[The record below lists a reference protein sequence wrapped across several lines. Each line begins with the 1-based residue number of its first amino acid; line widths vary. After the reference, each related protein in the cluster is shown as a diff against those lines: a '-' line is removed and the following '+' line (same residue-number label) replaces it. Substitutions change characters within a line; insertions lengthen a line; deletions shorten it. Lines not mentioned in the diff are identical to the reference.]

1 MISGLT
7 WLDQFFSIRLH
18 APVQYCCTVRG
29 HYMDS
34 TSETGCNFQHV
45 TSDNFFY
52 HVPTDQT
59 FQDCYEGEEVT
70 TTVPN
75 AGLLW
80 GLDVP
85 VIGPQRAQ
93 IPSTNVVRDWAIIG
107 DASHEGAYEFN
118 IGEQDDLRLV
128 YFTGAHRHWPLPYE
142 WLRRHDQQLRH
153 DRTGRTGGGR
163 PLLPH
168 LLCLLRNVVVE
179 NYARVNEWIARS
191 LATRL
196 NSLGASVYIP
206 YSTA

>member
-1 MISGLT
+1 
-7 WLDQFFSIRLH
+7 
-18 APVQYCCTVRG
+18 VQYCCTVRG
-29 HYMDS
+29 HYLDS

-85 VIGPQRAQ
+85 VIGPQHAQ

-107 DASHEGAYEFN
+107 GASHEGAYEFN

-128 YFTGAHRHWPLPYE
+128 YC
-142 WLRRHDQQLRH
+142 
-153 DRTGRTGGGR
+153 TGRGIITDIG
-163 PLLPH
+163 
-168 LLCLLRNVVVE
+168 LCRMNGCDDMTN
-179 NYARVNEWIARS
+179 NYVLIGPDEPAVDD
-191 LATRL
+191 LCYHTCY
-196 NSLGASVYIP
+196 VY
-206 YSTA
+206 SETWW